1 MQGTTKA
8 EERVPAAMP
17 AVRALAMPADTN
29 PSGDIFGG
37 WLLAQMDVAGGIV
50 GAGQMGNG
58 IAHVFALAG
67 YDVVM
72 SDISQEALDK
82 AVALIDK
89 NLERQVSREKISAAE
104 KAAALG
110 RITTTLK
117 LSDVAQTDLVIEAA
131 TERETVKQ
139 AIFEDLLPHLKPHT
153 ILTSNTS
160 SISITRLASRTDR
173 PEKFMGFHFMNP
185 VPVMQLVELIRG
197 IATDEPTY
205 KALVEVVEKIGKTA
219 ASAEDFPAFIVNRIL
234 MPMINEAVYTLY
246 EGVGNVKSIDESL
259 KLGANHPMG
268 PLELADF
275 IGLDTCLA
283 IMNVLHEGLADTK
296 YRPCPLLTKYVE
308 AGWLGR
314 KTQRGFYD
322 YRGET
327 PVPTR

>member
-1 MQGTTKA
+1 MTVQT
-8 EERVPAAMP
+8 V
-17 AVRALAMPADTN
+17 
-29 PSGDIFGG
+29 
-37 WLLAQMDVAGGIV
+37 GII

-67 YDVVM
+67 YDVLM
-72 SDISQEALDK
+72 TDISQEAMDK
-82 AVALIDK
+82 ALALIDR
-89 NLERQVSREKISAAE
+89 NLERQVSRNKINTE
-104 KAAALG
+104 TKKAAMARIRTTLRLADLG
-110 RITTTLK
+110 R
-117 LSDVAQTDLVIEAA
+117 TDLVIEAA

-139 AIFEDLLPHLKPHT
+139 AIFEDLVPHLKPDT

-185 VPVMQLVELIRG
+185 VPIMQLVELIRG
-197 IATDEPTY
+197 IATDEATY
-205 KALVEVVEKIGKTA
+205 KTLHEVVERLGKTA

-246 EGVGNVKSIDESL
+246 EGVGNVKSIDESM
-259 KLGANHPMG
+259 KLGANWPMG

-283 IMNVLHEGLADTK
+283 IMNVLHDGLADTK

-314 KTQRGFYD
+314 KTGRGFYD

>member
-1 MQGTTKA
+1 MAINKVG
-8 EERVPAAMP
+8 V
-17 AVRALAMPADTN
+17 
-29 PSGDIFGG
+29 
-37 WLLAQMDVAGGIV
+37 V

-67 YDVVM
+67 YDVM
-72 SDISQEALDK
+72 MTDIGADALAA

-89 NLERQVSREKISAAE
+89 NITRQVSKGVVAEADKTAAMARIS
-104 KAAALG
+104 
-110 RITTTLK
+110 TTQTL
-117 LSDVAQTDLVIEAA
+117 TDLGPCDLIIEAA

-139 AIFEDLLPHLKPHT
+139 AIFDELLPHITPTT
-153 ILTSNTS
+153 ILASNTS

-173 PEKFMGFHFMNP
+173 PEKFIGFHFMNP

-197 IATDEPTY
+197 IATDDETY
-205 KALVEVVEKIGKTA
+205 QQCQEVVEKLGKT
-219 ASAEDFPAFIVNRIL
+219 SATSEDFPAFIVNRIL
-234 MPMINEAVYTLY
+234 MPMINEAVYALY
-246 EGVGNVKSIDESL
+246 EGVGNVSSIDTSM

-314 KTQRGFYD
+314 KTKRGFYD
-322 YRGET
+322 YRGDK